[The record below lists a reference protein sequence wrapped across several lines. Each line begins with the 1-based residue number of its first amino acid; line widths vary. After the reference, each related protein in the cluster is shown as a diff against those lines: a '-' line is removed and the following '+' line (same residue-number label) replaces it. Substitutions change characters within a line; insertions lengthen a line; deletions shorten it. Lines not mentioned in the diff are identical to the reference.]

1 MKAMSN
7 AAIAG
12 LALLLSGCGDLEEYG
27 SPGDVFEATFGVK
40 PGPSIQGLQAE
51 GRAFRD
57 SSTCYLRFRSP
68 LPQLNGLLGASF
80 TKLTADEFASKTPG
94 AGISGPTPAWWTPLA
109 GSPTVFLESGA
120 FHPGFTQGRAFVSY
134 DPSSQVAHLYWDGI
148 D

>member
-12 LALLLSGCGDLEEYG
+12 LALLLAGCGDLEEYG

-40 PGPSIQGLQAE
+40 PGPSIQG
-51 GRAFRD
+51 D
-57 SSTCYLRFRSP
+57 NSTCHLRFRSP

-80 TKLTADEFASKTPG
+80 TKLTADEFASKTSG

-134 DPSSQVAHLYWDGI
+134 DPSSQVAHLYWDGV